1 MSAPD
6 EILAFRFGSHDSD
19 LRTAQANAK
28 LWWAKDA
35 GADLAIRRQFELD
48 VLAAGRGE
56 RNEWSKEPLSLLALI
71 LLTDQFPRSIYRG
84 RAEAFAF
91 DAEAQAYALNGLG
104 QGMDRALRPI
114 ERVFFYLPL
123 EHAESLELQDK
134 SAALFAAL
142 AKQAPSTET
151 ELFEGYARYA
161 LRHRDIIARFGRFP
175 HRNVALRR
183 LPTAEE
189 AAFLRQPG
197 SSF

>member
-1 MSAPD
+1 MSNP
-6 EILAFRFGSHDSD
+6 ETIRSFWFGSHDSD
-19 LRTAQANAK
+19 LLTAQAQAG

-35 GADLAIRRQFELD
+35 GADEAIRRQFEPD

-56 RNEWSKEPLSLLALI
+56 RNEWSREPLSLLALI

-91 DAEAQAYALNGLG
+91 DAAAQAYALHGLE

-134 SAALFAAL
+134 SVALFAAL
-142 AKQAPSTET
+142 AEQVPSAET
-151 ELFEGYARYA
+151 GLFEGYARYA
-161 LRHRDIIARFGRFP
+161 LRHRDIVARFGRFP
-175 HRNVALRR
+175 HRNAAMRR
-183 LPTAEE
+183 PSTAEE
-189 AAFLRQPG
+189 AAFLHQPG